1 LRLETLTAR
10 PSPSAAIV
18 HQLTAPAAS
27 NEIKAVADCIFIR
40 RAKVEAGGV
49 DQGVDESAS
58 QKTAHGPHKAAHNRT
73 QTAHRS
79 KTPDSTIGSDRHPLL
94 FLTSESRQSAIV
106 SCWASANSA
115 FTGSSR

>member
-49 DQGVDESAS
+49 DRGVDRGVDESAS
-58 QKTAHGPHKAAHNRT
+58 QKSAQGPHKAAHNRT
-73 QTAHRS
+73 RPHTAQ
-79 KTPDSTIGSDRHPLL
+79 KPQI
-94 FLTSESRQSAIV
+94 RQ
-106 SCWASANSA
+106 
-115 FTGSSR
+115 